1 MVILFKACPRCD
13 GDVDTTYRDDIYCV
27 QCGHRPELVLGGM
40 WRAQNGAGRGLPE
53 VATLAARR
61 EGRVAAAAHREG
73 AARDDQGAALPSC
86 PKCGSAEV
94 VRLDKLRSEDHTC
107 YRCRRCGH
115 IYSPAGREAGAGLG

>member
-27 QCGHRPELVLGGM
+27 QCGHRPDLVLVGM
-40 WRAQNGAGRGLPE
+40 VPGQNGGGHGSPE
-53 VATLAARR
+53 VATLAAWR
-61 EGRVAAAAHREG
+61 EGRVAAWGEG
-73 AARDDQGAALPSC
+73 IARDEQGAALPPC

-115 IYSPAGREAGAGLG
+115 IYSPTGSEAGARLG